1 MKLSKII
8 SKVNVV
14 DEFINKFG
22 IDSKKYKNLQVIDNK
37 IISIDTDDI
46 DIIKHLKLIGLN

>member
-22 IDSKKYKNLQVIDNK
+22 IDSKKFKNLQVIDNK